1 MERKNKGQ
9 LLTTLNAKKSELS
22 NRKIKD
28 DNRYLINSKQYI
40 VILLSTQKT
49 NTQCDLKEGKNLK
62 QILLIVHLAAFKEI
76 KAVL

>member
-9 LLTTLNAKKSELS
+9 LLTTLNAKKQELS

-49 NTQCDLKEGKNLK
+49 NTQYDLKEGKNLK

>member
-9 LLTTLNAKKSELS
+9 LLTTLNAKKQELI

-49 NTQCDLKEGKNLK
+49 NTQYDLKEGKNLK